1 LYLRNLGNGTPKVFN
16 LALWVI
22 RLERRQ
28 LSKMMSIMFKIAGK
42 RGASWSYPAH
52 NFSSMLAFFRA
63 NSARVALLVAFGT
76 CHKIWPTVAMSE
88 TIAIS
93 YFKAGPGGA
102 ELPGTA
108 YDW

>member
-1 LYLRNLGNGTPKVFN
+1 
-16 LALWVI
+16 
-22 RLERRQ
+22 
-28 LSKMMSIMFKIAGK
+28 MFKIAVK

-52 NFSSMLAFFRA
+52 NFSLMLAFFRA
-63 NSARVALLVAFGT
+63 NFTRMALVAFGT
-76 CHKIWPTVAMSE
+76 CPQVWPTVAMSE